1 MNTNNKMKLVGGN
14 KPSMVGVK
22 KKKKV
27 WEVKKKGWKMV
38 EVDKPT
44 STNIHTKKHN
54 IQPTSTQKPTSES
67 KHQQTNFK
75 KWLVTPKL
83 NVGGGGQI
91 SDIREVSSSEIL
103 EKESSQNIHI
113 DYNGFNNPGPDGQY
127 PAKTDGD

>member
-1 MNTNNKMKLVGGN
+1 
-14 KPSMVGVK
+14 MVV
-22 KKKKV
+22 
-27 WEVKKKGWKMV
+27 
-38 EVDKPT
+38 VDKPT

-91 SDIREVSSSEIL
+91 SDIREVLSSSEIL
-103 EKESSQNIHI
+103 KKESSQNIHI